1 MTSIEE
7 NNTSQGSRAGPAP
20 YLIICLVSLGTIL
33 MVMLQKGAGMA
44 ALLPILAGL
53 IGLGTRFGPIMFLVT
68 LGLALNILPFFGS
81 SYSRPG
87 FIDLPGLLLCGG
99 VLAYAMAHY
108 RLQGLVNHIFPPDP
122 RRREALPKKR
132 GFFSF
137 LFQRHPVVKSRR
149 SARSLSSL
157 EILWLIVCLPI
168 FAGLAQLI
176 WIHLPTQGTNP
187 GLRAP
192 IWHAI
197 ILTWLFGSTW
207 FIGAGLLGYL
217 RFRNMTGEEA
227 ALYLQDI
234 VWADSRRE
242 QRRINRWVAW
252 ARLRFGRKKEAS

>member
-1 MTSIEE
+1 MTSTKEK
-7 NNTSQGSRAGPAP
+7 NTSQGLGAGTAP
-20 YLIICLVSLGTIL
+20 YLITCLVSLGTIL
-33 MVMLQKGAGMA
+33 LVMLQRGAGMA
-44 ALLPILAGL
+44 ALLPIMAGL

-99 VLAYAMAHY
+99 VLAYVMAHY
-108 RLQGLVNHIFPPDP
+108 RFQGLVNHIFPPDP
-122 RRREALPKKR
+122 RRREDQPKKR
-132 GFFSF
+132 GLFSF
-137 LFQRHPVVKSRR
+137 QRRPLMKSRR
-149 SARSLSSL
+149 SARSVSSL
-157 EILWLIVCLPI
+157 EILRLIVCLPI
-168 FAGLAQLI
+168 FAGLAQVM

-187 GLRAP
+187 GLRPA

-197 ILTWLFGSTW
+197 ILTWLFGSLW
-207 FIGAGLLGYL
+207 FIGAGILDYL

-234 VWADSRRE
+234 LWADSRRE

-252 ARLRFGRKKEAS
+252 ARLRFRQKETS